1 MTVLLYADKDH
12 FDVYDQHMAKHS
24 DTTRYF
30 YEVLKDNGIT
40 AEMCFESNI
49 EKAKTAKIILPRFEV
64 PEPTNK
70 EHFKNYYSFLKDLQA
85 LEDVSPDKIF
95 WNSPTTMLNN
105 FNKEY
110 LSDKEVAHLLN
121 KTIITNNISDMLDF
135 MNSLENK
142 DNPVII
148 KPRNGSKGAG
158 IMQFFVDEFSLEKK
172 LFNYLNFYG
181 DNEKKIIMQEYN
193 PYIEEE
199 GDTRLNVIDGELVSG
214 FTRKPKNGSITAN
227 IHTGG
232 SAHIYAPTQREINLV
247 NSLKPYLK
255 KEGIGLAGVDV
266 SGGYLMEINMLSPGG
281 AVRADYLNKNTNTK
295 DFFLQKIKSY
305 LE

>member
-1 MTVLLYADKDH
+1 MIDTLIGTY
-12 FDVYDQHMAKHS
+12 S

-30 YEVLKDNGIT
+30 YQILKDN
-40 AEMCFESNI
+40 NI
-49 EKAKTAKIILPRFEV
+49 PVDVSFQPTIEPAKKARIILPRFEV

-70 EHFKNYYSFLKDLQA
+70 EHFKQYSSFLKDLQA
-85 LEDVSPDKIF
+85 LEDVSLDKIF

-110 LSDKEVAHLLN
+110 LSDKEVSPLLN
-121 KTIITNNISDMLDF
+121 KTIITNNIFEMITF
-135 MNSLENK
+135 MQTLEHK

-158 IMQFFVDEFSLEKK
+158 ITQAFVDEFDLEKK
-172 LFNYLNFYG
+172 LFDYINIYG
-181 DNEKKIIMQEYN
+181 DHEKKIIMQEYN
-193 PYIEEE
+193 PFIETE

-214 FTRKPKNGSITAN
+214 FTRKANNGSITAN

-232 SAHIYAPTQREINLV
+232 SAHIYTPTQRDIDLV

-255 KEGIGLAGVDV
+255 KEGIGLAGIDV

-281 AVRADYLNKNTNTK
+281 AVRADYLNKNSDTK
-295 DFFLQKIKSY
+295 EFFLQKIKSY
-305 LE
+305 LK